1 MAHPWISK
9 LNEVDVLLRAGRYN
23 DALSKLRSDPNL
35 YNYVVQNM
43 INALLNYPGGRI
55 ADLNGN
61 VWSTRQ
67 LASMLQRG
75 QWLPV
80 HFNFLMSEIDILKRQ
95 LG

>member
-1 MAHPWISK
+1 MQVWKRALDK
-9 LNEVDVLLRAGRYN
+9 VDVLIRAGRYQE
-23 DALSKLRSDPNL
+23 ALNLLRSDPAL

-43 INALLNYPGGRI
+43 INALLSYPGGQI

-67 LASMLQRG
+67 LADMLRRG
-75 QWLPV
+75 QWQPV
-80 HFNFLMSEIDILKRQ
+80 HFNFLLSEIDLLKRQ